1 MPINWTCK
9 CGKTLQVADEH
20 AGKHVECPVCKT
32 VCVVQKEGPK
42 HEVVPGGQAVA
53 TPPTPAGPAAT
64 PEREVD
70 GHDEDD
76 EAASLGDGFEIVEEG
91 RSKRKRYRDR
101 DGDDSAGR
109 RRKRRRFD
117 GEPRDSDLDLKDE
130 EAGKDLDHGLTLS
143 NINFGIVIGTT
154 LMIGGVVL
162 FIAGIQ
168 GGMFICPAV
177 VLLVLGVLLLAKGLV
192 SG

>member
-1 MPINWTCK
+1 MPISWTCK
-9 CGKTLQVADEH
+9 CGKTLRVADEH

-32 VCVVQKEGPK
+32 ICVMQKEEPK
-42 HEVVPGGQAVA
+42 HEVVPGGQADA
-53 TPPTPAGPAAT
+53 TPPTPVGPAAT

-70 GHDEDD
+70 GHEDD
-76 EAASLGDGFEIVEEG
+76 EEASSLGQGFEIVGEG
-91 RSKRKRYRDR
+91 RSKGKRHRHR
-101 DGDDSAGR
+101 EEDDSAGR

-130 EAGKDLDHGLTLS
+130 EARKDFDHGLTLS
-143 NINFGIVIGTT
+143 NINFGIVIGIT

-162 FIAGIQ
+162 FLAGMQ

-177 VLLVLGVLLLAKGLV
+177 VLFVLGFLLLAKGLA

>member
-1 MPINWTCK
+1 MPISWTCK

-20 AGKHVECPVCKT
+20 AGKRVECPVCKT
-32 VCVVQKEGPK
+32 VCVMQKEEPK
-42 HEVVPGGQAVA
+42 HEVVPAGQAVA

-64 PEREVD
+64 PEREAD

-76 EAASLGDGFEIVEEG
+76 EAASLGHGFEIVEEG
-91 RSKRKRYRDR
+91 RSKRKRSRNRDE
-101 DGDDSAGR
+101 DDSDGR

-117 GEPRDSDLDLKDE
+117 DEPRDTDLDLKDE
-130 EAGKDLDHGLTLS
+130 EARKDHDHGLTLS
-143 NINFGIVIGTT
+143 NINFGIVIGIT

-162 FIAGIQ
+162 FITGMQAGL
-168 GGMFICPAV
+168 FICPAV
-177 VLLVLGVLLLAKGLV
+177 VLFVLGLLLLAKGLM